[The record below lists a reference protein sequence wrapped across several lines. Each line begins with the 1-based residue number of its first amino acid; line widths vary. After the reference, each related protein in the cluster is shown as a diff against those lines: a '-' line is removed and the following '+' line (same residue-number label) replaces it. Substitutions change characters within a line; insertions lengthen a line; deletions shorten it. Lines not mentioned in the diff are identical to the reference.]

1 MAAVLIADDSAAFR
15 GLAARLLRREGHHV
29 VGEARDG
36 RSALRL
42 ADRLRPDVVLLDVHL
57 GADDG
62 WAVARAL
69 RRAPAPPRVVMVSSD
84 PDAGDQELADRHG
97 AHAFVAKAALAG
109 ADLGSLLAVAV

>member
-15 GLAARLLRREGHHV
+15 ALAARLLRCEGHHV
-29 VGEARDG
+29 VGEAPDG
-36 RSALRL
+36 PSALRL
-42 ADRLRPDVVLLDVHL
+42 AHRLRPDAVLLDVHL

-69 RRAPAPPRVVMVSSD
+69 RSAPGPPRVVMVSSD

-97 AHAFVAKAALAG
+97 ADAFLAKATLAG
-109 ADLGSLLAVAV
+109 ADLAALFAIAV